1 MKGADIMDSF
11 GKIAI
16 AAVTAAVAVVA
27 AKKIIDEISENPK
40 DSRIVKGYEKLAG
53 KVSEL
58 VGGKKKKGDW
68 SVDFI
73 DDDMD
78 DAYTIDVASDD
89 DDDFDGIDFDLSD
102 TVEEVREKA
111 EDVIEDV
118 KEKVEDIAEEVKEKA
133 EDIAGDDEKADANI
147 VIEKVTETV
156 EEFSIDFDQPE
167 DGGMTEEELKDYLE
181 EEVAQEQID
190 KILSEIDEA
199 KKDEE

>member
-78 DAYTIDVASDD
+78 DAYTIDFASDD

-111 EDVIEDV
+111 KDVIEDV